1 MSAIPTPALRTRI
14 VRPTAATVLES
25 LRAQREGLPL
35 ALGTKPDEGATTAAA
50 AHDDQLG
57 PLLLKGA
64 VVELE
69 ALPGAGAL
77 TLGFRLLAEMRRRA
91 LEEGRPAWLAALD
104 PSRTLHAPGVAAIL
118 GRAVNQLV
126 VLQPPSERLLRTAV
140 RSQRSGAFAAI
151 LVDASGEGDVSGLVN
166 GVRRLTFAVEET
178 QALAVL
184 VTSSRAR
191 RGLALPV
198 AARALVE
205 SVGGEVH
212 ARFLKHRLGRTASLA
227 IAR

>member
-1 MSAIPTPALRTRI
+1 MSAVPSPAIRSLT
-14 VRPTAATVLES
+14 RPTAATVLES
-25 LRAQREGLPL
+25 LRAQRDGPIALATGAESASTRAPALQDDNGL
-35 ALGTKPDEGATTAAA
+35 A
-50 AHDDQLG
+50 
-57 PLLLKGA
+57 PLLLRGA

-77 TLGFRLLAEMRRRA
+77 TLGFRLLAEVRRRA
-91 LEEGRPAWLAALD
+91 LLEGRPAWLAAVD
-104 PSRTLHAPGVAAIL
+104 PSRTLHAPAVAAIL
-118 GRAVNQLV
+118 GRDLAQLV
-126 VLQPPSERLLRTAV
+126 VMQPPIDRLLRTAV
-140 RSQRSGAFAAI
+140 RAQRCGAFAGI
-151 LVDASGEGDVSGLVN
+151 LIDASSESDVSGLVN

-212 ARFLKHRLGRTASLA
+212 ARFLKHRLGRTAPLA

>member
-1 MSAIPTPALRTRI
+1 MLLR
-14 VRPTAATVLES
+14 
-25 LRAQREGLPL
+25 
-35 ALGTKPDEGATTAAA
+35 
-50 AHDDQLG
+50 
-57 PLLLKGA
+57 GA

-91 LEEGRPAWLAALD
+91 LVEGRPAWLAAVD
-104 PSRTLHAPGVAAIL
+104 PSRTLHAPAVAAIL
-118 GRAVNQLV
+118 GRDLAQLV
-126 VLQPPSERLLRTAV
+126 VMQPPLDRLLRTAV
-140 RSQRSGAFAAI
+140 RAQRCGAFAAI
-151 LVDASGEGDVSGLVN
+151 LVDASSESDVSGLVN

-198 AARALVE
+198 AARALDLLRRDGPPV
-205 SVGGEVH
+205 SPRPGSQH
-212 ARFLKHRLGRTASLA
+212 ARAA
-227 IAR
+227 

>member
-1 MSAIPTPALRTRI
+1 MSAVPSPVLRSLT
-14 VRPTAATVLES
+14 RPTAATVLES
-25 LRAQREGLPL
+25 LRAQRDGI
-35 ALGTKPDEGATTAAA
+35 ALSTGSEQASASGSALEALLMPGT
-50 AHDDQLG
+50 
-57 PLLLKGA
+57 

-77 TLGFRLLAEMRRRA
+77 TLGFRLLGEMRQRA
-91 LEEGRPAWLAALD
+91 LVDGRPAWLAAVD
-104 PSRTLHAPGVAAIL
+104 PSRTLHAPAVAAIL
-118 GRAVNQLV
+118 GHALGHLV
-126 VLQPPSERLLRTAV
+126 VMQPPKDRLMRTAV
-140 RSQRSGAFAAI
+140 RAQRCGAFAGI
-151 LVDASGEGDVSGLVN
+151 LVDASGESDLSGASVVN

-191 RGLALPV
+191 RGLTLPV

-205 SVGGEVH
+205 SVGGEVQ
-212 ARFLKHRLGRTASLA
+212 ARFLKHRFGRTAPVT

>member
-1 MSAIPTPALRTRI
+1 MSAVPSPAIRSLT
-14 VRPTAATVLES
+14 RPTAATLLES
-25 LRAQREGLPL
+25 LRAQRDGPL
-35 ALGTKPDEGATTAAA
+35 ALSIGAESATPRVERDEDGLA
-50 AHDDQLG
+50 
-57 PLLLKGA
+57 PLLLRGA

-91 LEEGRPAWLAALD
+91 LVEGRPAWLAAVD
-104 PSRTLHAPGVAAIL
+104 PSRTLHAPAVAAIL
-118 GRAVNQLV
+118 GRDLAQLV
-126 VLQPPSERLLRTAV
+126 VMQPPADCLLRTAV
-140 RSQRSGAFAAI
+140 RAQRCGAFAGI

-212 ARFLKHRLGRTASLA
+212 ARFLKHRLGRTAPLA